1 MISFGGTD
9 PLSENEDEDEEDLP
23 PEVMLWLL
31 ERTLD
36 AIPEE
41 ERPKA
46 VRRMLEMFAGFYE
59 KTGLQMPE
67 WIALGLHVT
76 EGLSDSG

>member
-1 MISFGGTD
+1 MIAVGGGGQFAGED
-9 PLSENEDEDEEDLP
+9 DELSPDL
-23 PEVMLWLL
+23 MLWLL

-36 AIPEE
+36 AIPEG

-46 VRRMLEMFAGFYE
+46 FRELLEMFAGFYE
-59 KTGLQMPE
+59 DTNLPVPE
-67 WIALGLHVT
+67 WVVLGLHVT